1 MKKILA
7 FAALALMLPA
17 ASYAQMSSEANV
29 GLSLGFATNDTGL
42 YFLGDEKIDWG
53 GGVGVGLNAEY
64 LVKPCDSFYVG
75 LGLEYTNLGEEEI
88 TIGYNKLE
96 TTVSSYGAFLAS
108 RLNLPIENN
117 KFYVPFGVGYGK
129 SKAENKVN
137 GDKENYSDGGL
148 TYYVGL
154 GMAFEKWN
162 LELRYSSYPKIDIEN
177 NKTKKLNTVNVLAKY
192 RFSL

>member
-42 YFLGDEKIDWG
+42 TFYDEDVDWG
-53 GGVGVGLNAEY
+53 AGIGIGLNAEY
-64 LVKPCDSFYVG
+64 LVKPCDLLSVG

-88 TIGYNKLE
+88 TVGYDKLK

-129 SKAENKVN
+129 SKIESKYN
-137 GDKENYSDGGL
+137 GDKENDSDGGL

-162 LELRYSSYPKIDIEN
+162 LEVRYSSYPKIDIDN
-177 NKTKKLNTVNVLAKY
+177 SKTKKLNTVNVLAKY

>member
-1 MKKILA
+1 MKKILS
-7 FAALALMLPA
+7 FVALALMLPV
-17 ASYAQMSSEANV
+17 ASYAQMASEANA
-29 GLSLGFATNDTGL
+29 GLSLNFATNDTGL
-42 YFLGDEKIDWG
+42 YFLGEDIDWG
-53 GGVGVGLNAEY
+53 AGIGIGLNAEY
-64 LVKPCDSFYVG
+64 LVKPCDLFSVG

-88 TIGYNKLE
+88 TIGYDKLK

-117 KFYVPFGVGYGK
+117 KFYIPFGVEYGT

-137 GDKENYSDGGL
+137 GDKMNYSDSGL

-162 LELRYSSYPKIDIEN
+162 LEFRYSSYPKIDIEN
-177 NKTKKLNTVNVLAKY
+177 NKTKNLNTVNVLAKY